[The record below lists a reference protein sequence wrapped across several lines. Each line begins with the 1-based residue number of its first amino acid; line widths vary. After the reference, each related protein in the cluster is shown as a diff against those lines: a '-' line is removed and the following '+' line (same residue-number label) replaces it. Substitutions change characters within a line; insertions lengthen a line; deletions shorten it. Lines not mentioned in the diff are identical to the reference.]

1 MDSEFQHRLLHYTFY
16 LCTKHFLLNG
26 FRILAQTFVLHFVHH
41 INTVVCAGY
50 HLIEWK
56 TMLDCDARLFP
67 ASFKKGSLKSLELN
81 VITRHYTAI
90 STMRLLGKQIMAT
103 FPRILRMF

>member
-1 MDSEFQHRLLHYTFY
+1 
-16 LCTKHFLLNG
+16 
-26 FRILAQTFVLHFVHH
+26 
-41 INTVVCAGY
+41 
-50 HLIEWK
+50 
-56 TMLDCDARLFP
+56 MLDCDARLFP
-67 ASFKKGSLKSLELN
+67 ASVFFFFFLKKKGSLKSLELN